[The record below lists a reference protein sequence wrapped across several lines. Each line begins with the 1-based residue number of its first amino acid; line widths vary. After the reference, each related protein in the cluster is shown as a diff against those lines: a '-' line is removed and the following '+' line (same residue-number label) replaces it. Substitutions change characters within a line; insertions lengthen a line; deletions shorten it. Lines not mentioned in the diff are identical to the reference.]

1 MKEVLSNILD
11 GYLFEKSQTF
21 SGNELADLIRR
32 AAPLTIQ
39 NKAAISEARYKV
51 QGGPGQGQWA
61 EIPWITVF
69 DKQITTSAQEGYYI
83 VYLFRSDMSGVYL
96 SLNMGW
102 TQFENHFKPLDN
114 ARKKIRQTANICK
127 QVLRSSL
134 TDFSYDPIEL
144 KTKRVL
150 GIGYELGHICGK
162 FYPKGNIPDD
172 SILIDDLR
180 NLIGAT

>member
-61 EIPWITVF
+61 E
-69 DKQITTSAQEGYYI
+69 
-83 VYLFRSDMSGVYL
+83 
-96 SLNMGW
+96 
-102 TQFENHFKPLDN
+102 H
-114 ARKKIRQTANICK
+114 
-127 QVLRSSL
+127 RSSSRGQGL
-134 TDFSYDPIEL
+134 PLWWPENYRLE
-144 KTKRVL
+144 KR
-150 GIGYELGHICGK
+150 
-162 FYPKGNIPDD
+162 
-172 SILIDDLR
+172 R
-180 NLIGAT
+180 